1 MKRFFTLLCLFFI
14 PLCYSQKKVVA
25 TDRDIFCF
33 QFLDE
38 GVALKNEIYNNKAI
52 VALYPWAFED
62 MGVGYFEKRYEFKYH
77 NKIMYLKTKR
87 KLQYYNFY
95 FKNIP
100 FKEGYYL
107 VEISELKWKET
118 IKGSEISV
126 PEELQNILFLD
137 ADAARTTTAQ
147 NIYFKDLEFIV
158 IDLKDTK
165 NVKIEPISKKK
176 YLEDNVGTGLKKDF

>member
-14 PLCYSQKKVVA
+14 SLCYSQKKVVA

-62 MGVGYFEKRYEFKYH
+62 MGVGYFQKRYEFKYH

-87 KLQYYNFY
+87 KLQHYNFY
-95 FKNIP
+95 FKNSI
-100 FKEGYYL
+100 
-107 VEISELKWKET
+107 
-118 IKGSEISV
+118 
-126 PEELQNILFLD
+126 
-137 ADAARTTTAQ
+137 
-147 NIYFKDLEFIV
+147 
-158 IDLKDTK
+158 
-165 NVKIEPISKKK
+165 
-176 YLEDNVGTGLKKDF
+176 

>member
-38 GVALKNEIYNNKAI
+38 GVALKDQIYNNKAI
-52 VALYPWAFED
+52 IALYKWAKED
-62 MGVGYFEKRYEFKYH
+62 MRVGYFEKRYEFKYH

-100 FKEGYYL
+100 FKKGYYL
-107 VEISELKWKET
+107 VKISELKGKET
-118 IKGSEISV
+118 IKGS
-126 PEELQNILFLD
+126 
-137 ADAARTTTAQ
+137 
-147 NIYFKDLEFIV
+147 
-158 IDLKDTK
+158 
-165 NVKIEPISKKK
+165 
-176 YLEDNVGTGLKKDF
+176 

>member
-1 MKRFFTLLCLFFI
+1 
-14 PLCYSQKKVVA
+14 
-25 TDRDIFCF
+25 
-33 QFLDE
+33 
-38 GVALKNEIYNNKAI
+38 
-52 VALYPWAFED
+52 
-62 MGVGYFEKRYEFKYH
+62 MGVGYFQKRYEFKYH

-87 KLQYYNFY
+87 KLQHYNFY

-137 ADAARTTTAQ
+137 ADAARTNTAQ

-158 IDLKDTK
+158 IDLKDTE
-165 NVKIEPISKKK
+165 NVKIEPLSKEK
-176 YLEDNVGTGLKKDF
+176 YLEY